1 MTSNAPSEP
10 TKRPDLVDRLLGAFD
25 HLLDLVHDNV
35 LRPLIIAGRAIA
47 FGFVAV
53 VAVIVLLVALI
64 IGLTRLMNVY
74 LFAGHE
80 WLTFAVLG
88 AIFLVAGMVIW
99 RWRRPAP
106 LRK

>member
-1 MTSNAPSEP
+1 VTSDTPREP
-10 TKRPDLVDRLLGAFD
+10 AKRPDLVDRLLGAFD

-35 LRPLIIAGRAIA
+35 LRPLIIAGRAVALGFIA
-47 FGFVAV
+47 LVAAFVAV
-53 VAVIVLLVALI
+53 AVLVV
-64 IGLTRLMNVY
+64 GLTRLLNVY

-88 AIFLVAGMVIW
+88 LIFTVTGMIIW
-99 RWRRPAP
+99 RWRRPVS

>member
-1 MTSNAPSEP
+1 VTNNPSGETS
-10 TKRPDLVDRLLGAFD
+10 KRPDVVDRILGAFD

-47 FGFVAV
+47 FAFVALLAFV
-53 VAVIVLLVALI
+53 VLLVALV

-88 AIFLVAGMVIW
+88 AVFSVAGMVIW
-99 RWRRPAP
+99 RWRRPVS